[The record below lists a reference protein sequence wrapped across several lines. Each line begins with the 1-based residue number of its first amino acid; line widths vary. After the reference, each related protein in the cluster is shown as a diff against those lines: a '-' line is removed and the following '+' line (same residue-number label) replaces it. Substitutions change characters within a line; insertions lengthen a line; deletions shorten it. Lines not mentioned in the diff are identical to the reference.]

1 MREAVVAAREAFDRH
16 NRQARPGRPISQD
29 VRGGIDQSYV
39 NRARHA
45 PPRRTLIWEE
55 FMPRLVGFSRFAAL
69 LEEQIGEKISQP
81 TLHERRLN
89 SSLRLLSARR
99 GPLQAG
105 GRTVRPGSFAPCA
118 PWSARVCEIESSSGR

>member
-1 MREAVVAAREAFDRH
+1 
-16 NRQARPGRPISQD
+16 
-29 VRGGIDQSYV
+29 
-39 NRARHA
+39 
-45 PPRRTLIWEE
+45 
-55 FMPRLVGFSRFAAL
+55 MPRLVGFSRFAAL

-105 GRTVRPGSFAPCA
+105 GSHSPPRQLCTMCTVVRTCVRDRVVIGSVTVSDQNQRRLSGP
-118 PWSARVCEIESSSGR
+118 PRVRRCGRYPTRRCTR